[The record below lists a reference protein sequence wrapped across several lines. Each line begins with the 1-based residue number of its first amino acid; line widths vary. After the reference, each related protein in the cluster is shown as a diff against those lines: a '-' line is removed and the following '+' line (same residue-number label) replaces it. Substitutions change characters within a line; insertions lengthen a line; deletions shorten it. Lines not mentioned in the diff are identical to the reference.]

1 MTSLFQTA
9 ATTVERLLHEVQQAK
24 GVSTDTR
31 DALDGLVF
39 WALTGDRF
47 DGNDF
52 VEAALE
58 QGARHVV
65 TNRPD
70 WHNEPRVT
78 VVDNVLDALQATACA
93 FRKTWD
99 CPVLAL
105 TGSNGKTTTKELLRD
120 VLAEEMEVHATAG
133 NFNNHIGVPLTLLR
147 APAHPEF
154 VVVEMGANH
163 QQEIAWLCNIA
174 EPSHGCI
181 TNIGLAHLE
190 GFGGEEG
197 VYKGKKELFDHLAAT
212 QGTAFVNMADP
223 KVVRAS
229 KDVDRLV
236 PISSEGWTWTP
247 AMADGA
253 AAVGSPGG
261 ATFGVHL
268 EGDYNLMN
276 VAVAWT
282 VGRHFGIPEKAC
294 QRALSTYVPSN
305 HRSQVVRTERN
316 WVLLDAYNANPS
328 SVAHALASF
337 ATKGHTHP
345 LVVLGDMAE
354 LGEASEPAHRHA
366 VEDALGQGLELW
378 TVGAEFGRIP
388 VEDGQTRRHFD
399 HLEALIAHANAL
411 PPEGRH
417 ILVKGSRSARLEKLM
432 PSL

>member
-1 MTSLFQTA
+1 MTSPFRTA
-9 ATTVERLLHEVQQAK
+9 NAKVQRLLREVQQAK

-31 DALDGLVF
+31 DALGGMVF

-52 VEAALE
+52 VETALM
-58 QGARHVV
+58 QGAAHVV
-65 TNRPD
+65 SNCAD
-70 WHNEPRVT
+70 WHDDPRVT
-78 VVDNVLDALQATACA
+78 VVEDVLDALQATARA
-93 FRKTWD
+93 LRRTWD

-120 VLAEEMEVHATAG
+120 VLAEGMEVHATSG

-147 APAHPEF
+147 APARPEF

-163 QQEIAWLCNIA
+163 QQEIALLCTIA

-212 QGTAFVNMADP
+212 HGAAFVNTADP
-223 KVVRAS
+223 KVKRAA
-229 KDVDRLV
+229 KGVGQKV
-236 PISSEGWTWTP
+236 PISSEAWTWTSSSGDDP
-247 AMADGA
+247 AT
-253 AAVGSPGG
+253 VCSPSGSS
-261 ATFGVHL
+261 FSVHL

-276 VAVAWT
+276 VAAAWT
-282 VGRHFGIPEKAC
+282 VGRHFGIPEEAC
-294 QRALSTYVPSN
+294 QRALSNYAPSN
-305 HRSQVVRTERN
+305 HRSQVVRTEMN

-337 ATKGHTHP
+337 TTKGHPHP

-354 LGEASEPAHRHA
+354 LGEASDQAHLDT
-366 VEDALGQGLELW
+366 VKDALARGLELW
-378 TVGAEFGRIP
+378 TVGQAFGRVP
-388 VEDGQTRRHFD
+388 VQAGQARIHFD
-399 HLEALIAHANAL
+399 HLDALVSHVEANPLK
-411 PPEGRH
+411 GRQ
-417 ILVKGSRSARLEKLM
+417 ILVKGSRSAQLEKLM
-432 PSL
+432 PYL

>member
-1 MTSLFQTA
+1 MSPSFRTSTA
-9 ATTVERLLHEVQQAK
+9 TVERLLGEVQQAQ

-31 DALDGLVF
+31 DVLGGQVF
-39 WALTGDRF
+39 WALKGDRF

-52 VEAALE
+52 VEAALN
-58 QGARHVV
+58 QGAAHVV
-65 TNRPD
+65 SNRPEFRD
-70 WHNEPRVT
+70 DSRVT
-78 VVDNVLDALQATACA
+78 IVEDVLDALQATARA
-93 FRKTWD
+93 LRRTWD

-120 VLAEEMEVHATAG
+120 VLAEGMAVHATSG
-133 NFNNHIGVPLTLLR
+133 NLNNHIGVPLTLLC

-163 QQEIAWLCNIA
+163 QQEIALLCTIA

-197 VYKGKKELFDHLAAT
+197 VYKGKKELFDHLAAK
-212 QGTAFVNMADP
+212 QGTAFVNLADP
-223 KVVRAS
+223 QVVRAS
-229 KDVDRLV
+229 EGVGRKV

-247 AMADGA
+247 PTDEGA
-253 AAVGSPGG
+253 TAVGSPSG
-261 ATFGVHL
+261 ASFAVHL
-268 EGDYNLMN
+268 EGNYNLMN
-276 VAVAWT
+276 VATAWT
-282 VGRHFGIPEKAC
+282 VGRHFGISAEAC
-294 QRALSTYVPSN
+294 RQALSAYVPSN

-328 SVAHALASF
+328 SVAHAMASF
-337 ATKGHTHP
+337 AANGHTHP

-354 LGEASEPAHRHA
+354 LGEVSVQAHLN
-366 VEDALGQGLELW
+366 VVKDALGRGLEVW
-378 TVGAEFGRIP
+378 TVGPEFGRIP
-388 VEDGQTRRHFD
+388 VEGGQARTHFD
-399 HLEALIAHANAL
+399 HLDAMISHVESNPLS
-411 PPEGRH
+411 GRQ

>member
-1 MTSLFQTA
+1 MTSPFRTA
-9 ATTVERLLHEVQQAK
+9 TATVECLLREVQKAK

-31 DALDGLVF
+31 DALEGLVF

-52 VEAALE
+52 VEAALK
-58 QGARHVV
+58 QGAAHVV
-65 TNRPD
+65 SHSAD
-70 WHNEPRVT
+70 WQDDPRVT
-78 VVDNVLDALQATACA
+78 VVEDVLDAMQATARA
-93 FRKTWD
+93 LRRTWD

-120 VLAEEMEVHATAG
+120 VLAEGMEVHATSG

-163 QQEIAWLCNIA
+163 QQEIALLCNIA

-190 GFGGEEG
+190 GFGGEKG
-197 VYKGKKELFDHLAAT
+197 VYKGKKELFDHLAT
-212 QGTAFVNMADP
+212 THGTAFVNTADS
-223 KVVRAS
+223 KVMQAAEGVGQ
-229 KDVDRLV
+229 KVL
-236 PISSEGWTWTP
+236 ISRQGWTWTCASGEGP
-247 AMADGA
+247 AT
-253 AAVGSPGG
+253 VNSPSG
-261 ATFGVHL
+261 ATFSVHL

-276 VAVAWT
+276 VAAAWA
-282 VGRHFGIPEKAC
+282 VGRHFGISEEAC
-294 QRALSTYVPSN
+294 ERALSNYVPSN

-337 ATKGHTHP
+337 ATTGHTHP

-354 LGEASEPAHRHA
+354 LGELSDQAHLDT
-366 VEDALGQGLELW
+366 VNDVLGRGLELW
-378 TVGAEFGRIP
+378 TVGQAFGRVP
-388 VEDGQTRRHFD
+388 AHAGQARTHFD
-399 HLEALIAHANAL
+399 HLNALIAHVEANPL
-411 PPEGRH
+411 KGRQ
-417 ILVKGSRSARLEKLM
+417 ILVKGSRSAQLEKLM

>member
-1 MTSLFQTA
+1 MTTPFRTA
-9 ATTVERLLHEVQQAK
+9 TATVERLLHEVQQAD

-31 DALDGLVF
+31 DALGGLVF
-39 WALTGDRF
+39 WALTGARF

-52 VEAALE
+52 VEAALK
-58 QGARHVV
+58 QGAAHVV
-65 TNRPD
+65 SNRAD
-70 WHNEPRVT
+70 WHDDPRVT
-78 VVDNVLDALQATACA
+78 VVEDVLDALQATARA
-93 FRKTWD
+93 LRRTWD

-120 VLAEEMEVHATAG
+120 VLAEGMEVHATSG

-163 QQEIAWLCNIA
+163 QQEIALLCTIA

-212 QGTAFVNMADP
+212 HGTAFVNTADP
-223 KVVRAS
+223 KVERAA
-229 KDVDRLV
+229 KGVGQNVL
-236 PISSEGWTWTP
+236 ISSKGWTWTSSPEDGP
-247 AMADGA
+247 AT
-253 AAVGSPGG
+253 VGSPSG
-261 ATFGVHL
+261 ASFTVHL

-276 VAVAWT
+276 VATAWA
-282 VGRHFGIPEKAC
+282 VGRHFGISEEAC
-294 QRALSTYVPSN
+294 NRALSNYMPSN

-337 ATKGHTHP
+337 ASKGHPHP
-345 LVVLGDMAE
+345 LVVLGGMAE
-354 LGEASEPAHRHA
+354 LGEASDQAHLDT
-366 VEDALGQGLELW
+366 VKDALGRGLELW
-378 TVGAEFGRIP
+378 TVGQAFGRVP
-388 VEDGQTRRHFD
+388 QQAGQARRHFD
-399 HLEALIAHANAL
+399 QLDALVAHVKAHPL
-411 PPEGRH
+411 EGRQ
-417 ILVKGSRSARLEKLM
+417 ILVKGSRSAQLEKLM

>member
-1 MTSLFQTA
+1 MTPIFRTA
-9 ATTVERLLHEVQQAK
+9 TATVEGLLREVQRAQ

-31 DALDGLVF
+31 DVLEGLVF

-52 VEAALE
+52 VEAALA
-58 QGARHVV
+58 QGAAHIVS
-65 TNRPD
+65 NRPEWQD
-70 WHNEPRVT
+70 EPRVT
-78 VVDNVLDALQATACA
+78 VVADVLDALQATARA
-93 FRKTWD
+93 LRRTWD

-120 VLAEEMEVHATAG
+120 VLAEGMEVHATSG

-147 APAHPEF
+147 APAQPEF

-163 QQEIAWLCNIA
+163 QQEIALLCAIA

-212 QGTAFVNMADP
+212 HGTAFVNMADP
-223 KVVRAS
+223 KVLRAS
-229 KDVDRLV
+229 EGVDRKV
-236 PISSEGWTWTP
+236 PISPEGWTWTP
-247 AMADGA
+247 SVGDGPT
-253 AAVGSPGG
+253 AVGSPSG
-261 ATFGVHL
+261 ASFGVHL

-276 VAVAWT
+276 VATAWT
-282 VGRHFGIPEKAC
+282 VGQHFGMSEAAC
-294 QRALSTYVPSN
+294 QRALSAYVPSN

-328 SVAHALASF
+328 SVAHAVASF
-337 ATKGHTHP
+337 AAKGHTHP

-354 LGEASEPAHRHA
+354 LGEASGPAHHD
-366 VEDALGQGLELW
+366 VVKDALGRGLEVW

-388 VEDGQTRRHFD
+388 VEGGQARTQFN
-399 HLEALIAHANAL
+399 HLDALLAHVEANPL
-411 PPEGRH
+411 EGRQ
-417 ILVKGSRSARLEKLM
+417 ILVKGSRSAQLEKLM